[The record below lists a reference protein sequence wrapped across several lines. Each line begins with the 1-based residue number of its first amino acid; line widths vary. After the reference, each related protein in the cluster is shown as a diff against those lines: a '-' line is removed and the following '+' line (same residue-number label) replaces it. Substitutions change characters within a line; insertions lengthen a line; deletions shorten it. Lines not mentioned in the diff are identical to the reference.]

1 MSDFKTYSSDEINQA
16 KTDERLLEEII
27 ENFSPYIRKLSRKY
41 SKINRLN
48 DYDDLINVGYF
59 AVYYAVNNYKSEL
72 GYAFSTYC
80 MENIKLRILN
90 SARNRSKKDKQDFKT
105 KSLNVLV
112 GAENGR
118 EDYLEN
124 LIESHYPTQDKLY
137 EENET
142 NNLLWQKAKE
152 VLTDKQFSTLWE
164 HFKNNKT
171 YREISEEENVSYQ
184 CIGKRVD
191 SSCNQLR
198 KVLDINDFI

>member
-16 KTDERLLEEII
+16 RTDERLLEEII

-59 AVYYAVNNYKSEL
+59 SVYYAVNNYKSEL

-124 LIESHYPTQDKLY
+124 LNPESLVILKDCKIDADLASAKVGDSFQFMRNGYFTVDKKSTDDKKIFNLTVTLKDSYKPT
-137 EENET
+137 
-142 NNLLWQKAKE
+142 
-152 VLTDKQFSTLWE
+152 V
-164 HFKNNKT
+164 
-171 YREISEEENVSYQ
+171 
-184 CIGKRVD
+184 
-191 SSCNQLR
+191 
-198 KVLDINDFI
+198 